1 MMNYHDGTQD
11 LTKIL
16 TKIKNYLDDFDSSKI
31 FQECKKLKICISKCF
46 ISAMVVHR
54 LQKISQ
60 LTKSTLSDN
69 IEYVKGEIEELLRIL
84 TNFVSW
90 YCKVCD
96 KTIDAE
102 HKNQLTLWVKAHEI
116 SHDHKRNMVN
126 FMK

>member
-1 MMNYHDGTQD
+1 MNYYDDKQD

-16 TKIKNYLDDFDSSKI
+16 TNIKNHLDNFDSSKI
-31 FQECKKLKICISKCF
+31 FQECKKLRICISKCY
-46 ISAMVVHR
+46 ISAMIVHR

-69 IEYVKGEIEELLRIL
+69 IEYVKREIEELLRIL

-90 YCKVCD
+90 HCKACD
-96 KTIDAE
+96 ETIDAE
-102 HKNQLTLWVKAHEI
+102 HKNKLTLWVKVHEI
-116 SHDHKRNMVN
+116 SDDHNKNMKN

>member
-1 MMNYHDGTQD
+1 MMNYHDGMRD

-16 TKIKNYLDDFDSSKI
+16 TKLKNYLDDFDSSKI

-46 ISAMVVHR
+46 ISAMIVHR

-69 IEYVKGEIEELLRIL
+69 IEYIKGEIEELLKIL

-90 YCKVCD
+90 YCNACD

-102 HKNQLTLWVKAHEI
+102 HENKLTLWVKAHEI
-116 SHDHKRNMVN
+116 SDDHNKNMAN